1 MPVGNPG
8 AFLYAKTALSY
19 SAKTWRGA
27 SLAPSKNPKGGHLMA
42 KDLDTGYFDST
53 PSSLAGGF
61 ADLAGVAR
69 EACDADSYAAM
80 DLEFEEDPL
89 VREVEDR
96 EDMQDLIE
104 LSLHMND

>member
-1 MPVGNPG
+1 
-8 AFLYAKTALSY
+8 
-19 SAKTWRGA
+19 
-27 SLAPSKNPKGGHLMA
+27 MA

-53 PSSLAGGF
+53 PSSLGAGF
-61 ADLAGVAR
+61 ADLAGASH
-69 EACDADSYAAM
+69 DADSYAAM

-89 VREVEDR
+89 VREIEDR